1 MDSGY
6 CLYCFGY
13 LLLFSLLNDWGQLVC
28 MAVTSHPPPKQQA
41 THIPLNT
48 WGDLWLSSIFTLF
61 THSHSK
67 MWLSSYFVLVL
78 SMGLNIGLA
87 LGFALGFW
95 EGSSYSACFFF
106 LEPLNQALLRAV
118 SEALSRKLYRHAPP
132 PFSSAGPQQ
141 KALPQKAQSPGSLMR
156 PFPRPVDSI
165 PPHHP

>member
-1 MDSGY
+1 MDRGY

-13 LLLFSLLNDWGQLVC
+13 LLLFSLLNDWEQLVC

-106 LEPLNQALLRAV
+106 FRTIKPGSSQGCIRSPEQKAV
-118 SEALSRKLYRHAPP
+118 SSCSTSFFLCRPTAEGIATKGSVAWQPHEALP
-132 PFSSAGPQQ
+132 
-141 KALPQKAQSPGSLMR
+141 
-156 PFPRPVDSI
+156 
-165 PPHHP
+165 